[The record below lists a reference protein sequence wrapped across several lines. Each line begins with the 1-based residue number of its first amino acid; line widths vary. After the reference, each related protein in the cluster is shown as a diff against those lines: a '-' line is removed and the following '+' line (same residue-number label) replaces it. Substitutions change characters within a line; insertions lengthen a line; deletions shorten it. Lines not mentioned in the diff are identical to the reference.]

1 MSAPWQTKIDKKTN
15 IKQTK
20 ITVLNEGSIV
30 KKNSQDKLKDIRQEI
45 IQEREIE

>member
-1 MSAPWQTKIDKKTN
+1 METKIDKQTN

-20 ITVLNEGSIV
+20 IIVLNEGSIV